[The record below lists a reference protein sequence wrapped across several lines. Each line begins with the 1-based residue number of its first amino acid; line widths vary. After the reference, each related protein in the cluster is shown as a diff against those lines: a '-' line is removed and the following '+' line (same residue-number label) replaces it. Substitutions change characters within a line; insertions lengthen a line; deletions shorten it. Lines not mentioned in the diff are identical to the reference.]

1 MLFSGT
7 KFSDLSPTSVFLILL
22 GFLSLGGSIYYF
34 IDLAAGV
41 LQEEKFAVDQQAF
54 DFVRATSFDGLEP
67 ILKVVTQAGSVI
79 LIAVAS
85 LALAIYLLFFS
96 KLSRWVGIYFIV
108 SMGGISSLTALL
120 KSQFGRERPEFLGE
134 YHGATSSFP
143 SGHAAGAF
151 VFYFFI
157 IYLVFISHLRTQW
170 KWIINI
176 SLALIALIT
185 GITRVYMGVHFFT
198 DVAAGFLFGL
208 AWLLICIIALEVT
221 LWHQRRRQE
230 EYRSEHERKSHTI
243 KNVYASSSDGKKIE

>member
-7 KFSDLSPTSVFLILL
+7 KLSDLSPTSVFIILL

-41 LQEEKFAVDQQAF
+41 LQEEKFAIDQQAF
-54 DFVRATSFDGLEP
+54 DFVRSTSFDGLEL

-96 KLSRWVGIYFIV
+96 KLSRWVGIYFIL

-120 KSQFGRERPEFLGE
+120 KSQFGRERPDFLGE

-151 VFYFFI
+151 VFYCFI
-157 IYLVFISHLRTQW
+157 IYLVLISQLKAQW

-208 AWLLICIIALEVT
+208 AWLLICITALEVT

-230 EYRSEHERKSHTI
+230 EERTKHEKKSQIITSGH
-243 KNVYASSSDGKKIE
+243 VSSSDGERIE